1 MDFNK
6 LWAAIQTEADKIW
19 VSLKPLVAQIK
30 PMVIAAEEEI
40 ATLALN
46 AVATQ
51 APLVLTG
58 QVKLQN
64 ATSTVINSLAASG
77 KSISSNLAQAAVQT
91 AYNFLSQALHSNQPA
106 AK

>member
-6 LWAAIQTEADKIW
+6 LWAALDKEATRVW
-19 VSLKPLVAQIK
+19 ASLKPLVAQIK
-30 PMVIAAEEEI
+30 PLVIAAEEEI

-46 AVATQ
+46 AVAAQ
-51 APLVLTG
+51 APLVLSG

-64 ATSTVINSLAASG
+64 ATSTVITALATQG
-77 KSISSNLAQAAVQT
+77 KGIAANTAQAAVQT
-91 AYNFLSQALHSNQPA
+91 AYNFLSQALHNQPA